1 MDLKAEAKRY
11 YEQGFNVVASGGYS
25 GAETVPR

>member
-11 YEQGFNVVASGGYS
+11 YEQGFNVVAVCEEVELY
-25 GAETVPR
+25 GA